1 MASATMMGL
10 RRRAPV
16 NNSPTPSSQSP
27 ATSGTSSSKRS
38 RSENNNSPSHGN
50 LNSMNGGSR
59 DEPPTKKSR
68 GTSTSGA
75 KATSGCPSTSLAS
88 SATCSTSS
96 AASSI
101 TSTPAADSQSSRSRG
116 TSVSRSATQT
126 KSSSTS
132 TAATSA
138 DISSSSSV
146 LSTNSWPTTSDVASY
161 ASGLGLTG
169 GQTAGLCAGSL
180 GMPPTPISYM
190 STSMATFVGNATNL
204 GKSSSV
210 SYLDISNMTGGS
222 LASGGANSLNGGYPD
237 GAKNGMAMPY
247 SGMPNNNN
255 GSGAA
260 SYGGGVQKGPNGAD
274 GNPST
279 RKFLNDTMFTTYQP
293 WVIKTYGD
301 LAKTKTITIKKYARI
316 LRTLRG
322 EEVNS
327 AENSKFRFW
336 VKSKGFHIG
345 QPEGYDAKPADRI
358 IGRHAVTSP
367 GLDPP
372 LYVPTQPPHN
382 KALNGAEG
390 TVPPGR
396 VYKKVAIVENF
407 FDIIHA
413 VHVDLE
419 GRPGKH
425 AGQKRTYR
433 TITETYAFLPREAVT
448 KFLLGCTECQRRPR
462 TPSPTNLSGQ
472 TQSKTSTTTLT
483 STATSTVTPLS
494 PVLTAGG
501 NTTALTATASSSSAA
516 SVQSS
521 PKIRDGN
528 NQHAASSEGKNLHS
542 YRHQKQHRLSIAI
555 EKIEKEKEEKY
566 NPLSI
571 TNLLKK
577 EPVNGGF
584 LPSTD
589 TLPDSRRTPESDRA
603 SSKSSASS
611 KRKRMLPEGRT
622 PSPQPNQPL
631 PRPWSP
637 GLDTKNT
644 PIDYSRP
651 ITTSYLKH
659 QQRILQAEKSKA
671 TAAAMASALLN
682 PVESDPRFTATP
694 LADEM
699 ENAERER
706 FSPATGLID
715 TNLNLLATIQ
725 HLHCQVMLALT
736 ERLRPSIA
744 VPSPLVLP
752 PTPTSVLTAGPLM
765 IGTEVSVQTG
775 ENHS

>member
-1 MASATMMGL
+1 MASATMGL
-10 RRRAPV
+10 RRRVPV
-16 NNSPTPSSQSP
+16 NNSPTPSSQSTSA
-27 ATSGTSSSKRS
+27 ATGSSSKRS

-50 LNSMNGGSR
+50 LNSMNGAR
-59 DEPPTKKSR
+59 DEPPAKKSR
-68 GTSTSGA
+68 GTSTT
-75 KATSGCPSTSLAS
+75 K
-88 SATCSTSS
+88 TSS
-96 AASSI
+96 SPE
-101 TSTPAADSQSSRSRG
+101 TSPATKSRG
-116 TSVSRSATQT
+116 GSVSRSNAQSKTSA
-126 KSSSTS
+126 SSASTTDGVSNGILSTS
-132 TAATSA
+132 WTSSNMSDVSTYA
-138 DISSSSSV
+138 SV
-146 LSTNSWPTTSDVASY
+146 PGLNMAPSPTT
-161 ASGLGLTG
+161 
-169 GQTAGLCAGSL
+169 GLCAGSL
-180 GMPPTPISYM
+180 SMTTPIPYM
-190 STSMATFVGNATNL
+190 SSSMATFVGNATNL

-222 LASGGANSLNGGYPD
+222 LSSNASGNLNAGYVGNGNANGAMDS
-237 GAKNGMAMPY
+237 KNV
-247 SGMPNNNN
+247 GMPFPGITPGVN
-255 GSGAA
+255 GTTA
-260 SYGGGVQKGPNGAD
+260 YGMQKGGPESAGLPKKFQND
-274 GNPST
+274 G
-279 RKFLNDTMFTTYQP
+279 MFNAYQP

-372 LYVPTQPPHN
+372 LYVPTQLPHN

-448 KFLLGCTECQRRPR
+448 RFLLGCTECQRRPR
-462 TPSPTNLSGQ
+462 TPSPTNLSN
-472 TQSKTSTTTLT
+472 QSQSTSAASLTTTTLT
-483 STATSTVTPLS
+483 STTATTALS
-494 PVLTAGG
+494 G
-501 NTTALTATASSSSAA
+501 NQASAALTATSTT

-521 PKIRDGN
+521 PKLREGN
-528 NQHAASSEGKNLHS
+528 HGGEGKPLYS
-542 YRHQKQHRLSIAI
+542 YRHQKHQKGSSVVSTD
-555 EKIEKEKEEKY
+555 KTDKEKEEKY

-577 EPVNGGF
+577 EPVAGSF
-584 LPSTD
+584 LPTTD
-589 TLPDSRRTPESDRA
+589 SLPDSRRTPESDRA

-622 PSPQPNQPL
+622 PSPQPSQPL

-637 GLDTKNT
+637 GLDPKNT
-644 PIDYSRP
+644 PIDYSLP

-659 QQRILQAEKSKA
+659 QQRLLQAEKNK
-671 TAAAMASALLN
+671 AAALKETETEQKVTVL
-682 PVESDPRFTATP
+682 PTE
-694 LADEM
+694 EI
-699 ENAERER
+699 ENVERER
-706 FSPATGLID
+706 YSPATGLID

-736 ERLRPSIA
+736 ERLRPSITM
-744 VPSPLVLP
+744 PSPLVLP
-752 PTPTSVLTAGPLM
+752 SAANVLSNGMM
-765 IGTEVSVQTG
+765 IGSEVSVQTG
-775 ENHS
+775 ENHA

>member
-1 MASATMMGL
+1 MASTTMMGL

-16 NNSPTPSSQSP
+16 NSSPTPSSQSSST
-27 ATSGTSSSKRS
+27 TSTSSSSKRL
-38 RSENNNSPSHGN
+38 RNENNNSPSHGN
-50 LNSMNGGSR
+50 LNSMNSSR

-75 KATSGCPSTSLAS
+75 KGSNSSCSSSNSTTTSTS
-88 SATCSTSS
+88 T
-96 AASSI
+96 
-101 TSTPAADSQSSRSRG
+101 DSQNSRSRG

-138 DISSSSSV
+138 ASSSTSDISNGTA
-146 LSTNSWPTTSDVASY
+146 LSTSWTTTSSMSDVPSY
-161 ASGLGLTG
+161 ASVTGLGLTG

-180 GMPPTPISYM
+180 GMPPTPIPPYM

-210 SYLDISNMTGGS
+210 SYLDISNMTSSS
-222 LASGGANSLNGGYPD
+222 LAASGVANSLNNGYPAKGSAAVD
-237 GAKNGMAMPY
+237 TKSGIALSYSSNVNGAPY
-247 SGMPNNNN
+247 N
-255 GSGAA
+255 
-260 SYGGGVQKGPNGAD
+260 VQKGPNGPDVA
-274 GNPST
+274 NASP
-279 RKFLNDTMFTTYQP
+279 RKFQNDAMFNAYQP

-322 EEVNS
+322 EEMNS

-358 IGRHAVTSP
+358 IGRHAVTNP

-372 LYVPTQPPHN
+372 LYVPTQLPHN

-390 TVPPGR
+390 TIPPGR

-448 KFLLGCTECQRRPR
+448 RFLLGCTECQRRPR
-462 TPSPTNLSGQ
+462 TPSPTNLSN
-472 TQSKTSTTTLT
+472 QSQ
-483 STATSTVTPLS
+483 STATTLASTPTPLS
-494 PVLTAGG
+494 PNRGAS
-501 NTTALTATASSSSAA
+501 NAALATSSLSSSST
-516 SVQSS
+516 VQSNS
-521 PKIRDGN
+521 KSRD
-528 NQHAASSEGKNLHS
+528 SSHHPPSEAKNLHN
-542 YRHQKQHRLSIAI
+542 YRHQKQHKNGGVATTDKL
-555 EKIEKEKEEKY
+555 EKDKEEKY

-577 EPVNGGF
+577 EPANGSF
-584 LPSTD
+584 LANSD
-589 TLPDSRRTPESDRA
+589 ALPESRRTPESDRA
-603 SSKSSASS
+603 SSRSSASS

-622 PSPQPNQPL
+622 PSPQPSQPL

-637 GLDTKNT
+637 GLDPKNT
-644 PIDYSRP
+644 PIDYSLP

-659 QQRILQAEKSKA
+659 QQRLLQAEKSKA
-671 TAAAMASALLN
+671 AAIAGRETFEISE
-682 PVESDPRFTATP
+682 PKTVVTP
-694 LADEM
+694 LVE
-699 ENAERER
+699 ETESEKERY
-706 FSPATGLID
+706 SPATGLID

-744 VPSPLVLP
+744 CPLVLP
-752 PTPTSVLTAGPLM
+752 STPTNVLAGSM
-765 IGTEVSVQTG
+765 MMGTEVSVQTG
-775 ENHS
+775 ETHL